1 MPWPFTTI
9 LKVNTIKK
17 TEVIFHICAQ
27 QVIQSG
33 NAIETTRYSSLTV
46 RNFEP

>member
-17 TEVIFHICAQ
+17 NRSNFPYLC
-27 QVIQSG
+27 
-33 NAIETTRYSSLTV
+33 TTGHSV
-46 RNFEP
+46 RQCNRNDKVQFFDSEKF